1 MHTNNATY
9 TDILAIQ
16 REQLEKKITELRF
29 IADNL
34 PLILRELNKRVVV
47 ENSKIDFDRPATDQV
62 FRGQDIGWAVDN
74 IVSEGLHADAHGG
87 HEHVPATTLPG
98 VQY

>member
-62 FRGQDIGWAVDN
+62 FRGQDIDLAVDN

>member
-1 MHTNNATY
+1 MHTSTY

-16 REQLEKKITELRF
+16 REQLEEKITELRF
-29 IADNL
+29 IAANL
-34 PLILRELNKRVVV
+34 PFILRELNQRVVV
-47 ENSKIDFDRPATDQV
+47 ENSKIDFDKPAIDQV
-62 FRGQDIGWAVDN
+62 FRGHNIDTAVDN

-87 HEHVPATTLPG
+87 HEHVPATDLPG

>member
-1 MHTNNATY
+1 MHSNTATY

-16 REQLEKKITELRF
+16 REQLDDKIVELTF

-47 ENSKIDFDRPATDQV
+47 ENSTIDFDKPAIDQV
-62 FRGQDIGWAVDN
+62 FRGQDIGWAVDK
-74 IVSEGLHADAHGG
+74 IISDRGPSRKEGLQD
-87 HEHVPATTLPG
+87 VTS
-98 VQY
+98 

>member
-16 REQLEKKITELRF
+16 REQLEEKITELQF

-47 ENSKIDFDRPATDQV
+47 ENSKIDFDRTALSQV
-62 FRGQDIGWAVDN
+62 FRGQDLNNAVN
-74 IVSEGLHADAHGG
+74 KIVSEGLHDDAHGG
-87 HEHVPATTLPG
+87 HEHVPATDLPG